1 MKYLNLFKIF
11 DRIISV
17 AIYAFPFL
25 ELYGFFNPFLR
36 SVNMSSNILEDAA
49 FFLRENGW
57 LNFLIFTVIIVLTQS
72 RQLNLSYFTRYNML
86 QALVILFISSLIDT
100 CGYLFP
106 LFILAEGSIG
116 YPIFNGCCF
125 ACLILITYCTIY
137 AVLGKIPYIPLL
149 SESLRLQVW
158 RD

>member
-1 MKYLNLFKIF
+1 
-11 DRIISV
+11 
-17 AIYAFPFL
+17 
-25 ELYGFFNPFLR
+25 
-36 SVNMSSNILEDAA
+36 MSSNVLEDAA

-86 QALVILFISSLIDT
+86 QALIILFISSLIDT

-106 LFILAEGSIG
+106 LLILAEGSIG

-125 ACLILITYCTIY
+125 ACMLLIIYCTIY
-137 AVLGKIPYIPLL
+137 ALIGKIPYIPLL